1 MKRMLGECRIY
12 VQLHQLINFRT
23 TLIDLETELGH
34 QLKLSNG
41 VSPSPVSQTKFFKSI
56 QTNLLQIRLSYNS
69 F

>member
-34 QLKLSNG
+34 HLKLSNG
-41 VSPSPVSQTKFFKSI
+41 ISPAQFHRQSSLRAFKPI
-56 QTNLLQIRLSYNS
+56 YYK
-69 F
+69 